1 MICIKTRALVVIMIN
16 IKQPQGV
23 NMTSTRL
30 YEALVSAA
38 KNASAVTLRANLIP
52 ASSLPGDDKFFVLP
66 PTYAEI
72 GHLASPVRDDGTH
85 QYILIESTQ
94 SWANRLEELLD
105 RPEVGVGALQVSA
118 VGRVLSVNQLPHRIF
133 DALLRDSELSGQP
146 FRATPLGKSL
156 TEARADNAT
165 ALLENAPGT
174 LLFGAWDSFAGA
186 KMGAAKWPAALS
198 GQIMGFEA
206 LQTQK
211 AGIRMDPM
219 NIAKDAVTGFKSES
233 RAEGWTLDEARAVK
247 DAKGKPVPLEKASEI
262 GHGHILATLATK
274 GAWVNSIEL
283 RSSLSLTRL
292 RRYHFPVAG
301 HITPAADAAAQTYL
315 AALGLWLMHT
325 RLLAGLELRAGAELD
340 ATEATFVLRTPL
352 EEDTLLPVTPET
364 TRQALR
370 EALDAAKA
378 AGFKFATPILFAA
391 SERLEKLIQASET
404 LSQ

>member
-1 MICIKTRALVVIMIN
+1 M
-16 IKQPQGV
+16 P
-23 NMTSTRL
+23 SPSL
-30 YEALVSAA
+30 YELLASAA
-38 KNASAVTLRANLIP
+38 QHASAITLRANLIP
-52 ASSLPGDDKFFVLP
+52 ANSLPDDDKFFVLP

-72 GHLASPVRDDGTH
+72 GHLASPVREDGTH

-105 RPEVGVGALQVSA
+105 RPEVGVGALQVA
-118 VGRVLSVNQLPHRIF
+118 AAGRVLSVNELPHRIF
-133 DALLRDSELSGQP
+133 DALLRDSELAGQP

-156 TEARADNAT
+156 TEARADKAT

-198 GQIMGFEA
+198 GQIMGFDA
-206 LQTQK
+206 LQTKK
-211 AGIRMDPM
+211 AGIRIDPM

-233 RAEGWTLDEARAVK
+233 RAEGWTIDEARAVK
-247 DAKGKPVPLEKASEI
+247 DAKGKPVPLGKASEI

-292 RRYHFPVAG
+292 RRYHFPVADK
-301 HITPAADAAAQTYL
+301 ITPAADAAAQTYL

-325 RLLAGLELRAGAELD
+325 RLVAGLELRAGAELD
-340 ATEATFVLRTPL
+340 ATKADFVLRTPL
-352 EEDTLLPVTPET
+352 QADTVLPVTLEST
-364 TRQALR
+364 GQALQQ
-370 EALDAAKA
+370 ALEAAKA
-378 AGFKFATPILFAA
+378 AGFKFAAPARFTA
-391 SERLEKLIQASET
+391 SARLEQLIQASET

>member
-1 MICIKTRALVVIMIN
+1 MATTNLYTALVAA
-16 IKQPQGV
+16 
-23 NMTSTRL
+23 TR
-30 YEALVSAA
+30 E
-38 KNASAVTLRANLIP
+38 ASAITLRANLIP
-52 ASSLPGDDKFFVLP
+52 ANALPDDGKFFVLP

-72 GHLASPVRDDGTH
+72 GHLASPIREDGTH

-105 RPEVGVGALQVSA
+105 RHEVGVGALQVSA
-118 VGRVLSVNQLPHRIF
+118 AGRVLSVNQLPHRVF
-133 DALLRDSELSGQP
+133 DALLRDSELAGEP
-146 FRATPLGKSL
+146 FRVTPLGKSL
-156 TEARADNAT
+156 TEARADSAT

-198 GQIMGFEA
+198 GQIMGFEV
-206 LQTQK
+206 LQTKK
-211 AGIRMDPM
+211 AGIRIDPM

-233 RAEGWTLDEARAVK
+233 RAEGWTIDEARAVK

-301 HITPAADAAAQTYL
+301 RITPTADAAAQTYL

-325 RLLAGLELRAGAELD
+325 RLVAGLELRAGAELD
-340 ATEATFVLRTPL
+340 ATQAEFVLRTPL
-352 EEDTLLPVTPET
+352 QADTALQVTQEST
-364 TRQALR
+364 EQALQQ
-370 EALDAAKA
+370 ALAAAKA
-378 AGFKFATPILFAA
+378 VGFSFAAPMTFSA
-391 SERLEKLIQASET
+391 SERLEKLIQASES

>member
-1 MICIKTRALVVIMIN
+1 M
-16 IKQPQGV
+16 V
-23 NMTSTRL
+23 NSSL
-30 YEALVSAA
+30 YEALASAA
-38 KNASAVTLRANLIP
+38 NTASAITLRANLIP
-52 ASSLPGDDKFFVLP
+52 ANALPDDGKFFVLP

-72 GHLASPVRDDGTH
+72 GHLASPVREDGTH

-105 RPEVGVGALQVSA
+105 NPEVGVGGLQVTA
-118 VGRVLSVNQLPHRIF
+118 AGRTLSVNQLPHRIF
-133 DALLRDSELSGQP
+133 DALLRDSELAGQP
-146 FRATPLGKSL
+146 FRATPLGQSL

-198 GQIMGFEA
+198 GQIMGFDA

-211 AGIRMDPM
+211 AGIRIDPM

-233 RAEGWTLDEARAVK
+233 RAEGWTIDETRAVK

-274 GAWVNSIEL
+274 GAWVNRIEL

-292 RRYHFPVAG
+292 RRYHFPVQG
-301 HITPAADAAAQTYL
+301 HTTPAADAAAQTYL
-315 AALGLWLMHT
+315 AALALWLMHT
-325 RLLAGLELRAGAELD
+325 RLVAGLELRAGAELD
-340 ATEATFVLRTPL
+340 ATEAVFVLRSPLQPDTP
-352 EEDTLLPVTPET
+352 LPVTPDS
-364 TRQALR
+364 TRHALQQALQ
-370 EALDAAKA
+370 AAKA
-378 AGFKFATPILFAA
+378 AGFQFAAPAMFAA
-391 SERLEKLIQASET
+391 SARLEQLIQASET

>member
-1 MICIKTRALVVIMIN
+1 
-16 IKQPQGV
+16 
-23 NMTSTRL
+23 MTSSL
-30 YEALVSAA
+30 YDALASAA
-38 KNASAVTLRANLIP
+38 QHASAITLRANLIP
-52 ASSLPGDDKFFVLP
+52 ASALPDDGKFFVLP

-72 GHLASPVRDDGTH
+72 GHLASPVREDGTH

-118 VGRVLSVNQLPHRIF
+118 AGRVLSVNELPHRIF

-198 GQIMGFEA
+198 GQIMGFDA
-206 LQTQK
+206 LQTKK
-211 AGIRMDPM
+211 AGIRIDPM

-233 RAEGWTLDEARAVK
+233 RAEGWTIDEARAVK
-247 DAKGKPVPLEKASEI
+247 DAKGKPVPLEKASEV

-292 RRYHFPVAG
+292 RRYHYPVAG
-301 HITPAADAAAQTYL
+301 HISPAADAAAQTYL

-340 ATEATFVLRTPL
+340 ATQADFVLRTPL
-352 EEDTLLPVTPET
+352 QADTPLQVTSESSG
-364 TRQALR
+364 QALQQ
-370 EALDAAKA
+370 ALDAAKA
-378 AGFKFATPILFAA
+378 AGFKFAAPAMFVA
-391 SERLEKLIQASET
+391 SERLAQLIQASET

>member
-1 MICIKTRALVVIMIN
+1 M
-16 IKQPQGV
+16 V
-23 NMTSTRL
+23 NPSL
-30 YEALVSAA
+30 YEALVAA
-38 KNASAVTLRANLIP
+38 THSASAITLRANLIP
-52 ASSLPGDDKFFVLP
+52 ANALPDDGKFFVLP

-72 GHLASPVRDDGTH
+72 GHLASPIREDGTH

-105 RPEVGVGALQVSA
+105 DPAVGVGGLQVTA
-118 VGRVLSVNQLPHRIF
+118 AGRTLSVNQLPHRIF
-133 DALLRDSELSGQP
+133 DALLRDSELAGQP
-146 FRATPLGKSL
+146 FRATPLGQSL
-156 TEARADNAT
+156 TDARADNAT

-198 GQIMGFEA
+198 GQIMGFDA

-211 AGIRMDPM
+211 AGVRIDPM

-233 RAEGWTLDEARAVK
+233 RAEVWTIDETRAVK
-247 DAKGKPVPLEKASEI
+247 DAKGQPVPLEKASEV

-274 GAWVNSIEL
+274 GAWVNRIEL

-292 RRYHFPVAG
+292 RRYHFPVQG
-301 HITPAADAAAQTYL
+301 RTTPAADAAAQTYL
-315 AALGLWLMHT
+315 AALALWLMHT

-340 ATEATFVLRTPL
+340 ATEAVFVLRSPLQADTP
-352 EEDTLLPVTPET
+352 LPVTPESA
-364 TRQALR
+364 RHALQQALQ
-370 EALDAAKA
+370 AAQA
-378 AGFKFATPILFAA
+378 AGFQFAA
-391 SERLEKLIQASET
+391 PTKLAASARLEQLIQASET

>member
-1 MICIKTRALVVIMIN
+1 MST
-16 IKQPQGV
+16 
-23 NMTSTRL
+23 TSL
-30 YEALVSAA
+30 YDALVSATQH
-38 KNASAVTLRANLIP
+38 ASAITLRANLIP
-52 ASSLPGDDKFFVLP
+52 ANSLPDDSKFFVLP
-66 PTYAEI
+66 PTYAEV
-72 GHLASPVRDDGTH
+72 GHLASPLREDGTH

-105 RPEVGVGALQVSA
+105 RPEVGVGALQVLA
-118 VGRVLSVNQLPHRIF
+118 AGQVLSVNELPHRVF

-146 FRATPLGKSL
+146 FRATTLGKSL

-198 GQIMGFEA
+198 GQIIGFDA
-206 LQTQK
+206 LQTEK
-211 AGIRMDPM
+211 AGIRIDPM
-219 NIAKDAVTGFKSES
+219 NIARDAVTGFKSES
-233 RAEGWTLDEARAVK
+233 RAEGWTIDETKAVK
-247 DAKGKPVPLEKASEI
+247 DADGKPVPLKKASEV
-262 GHGHILATLATK
+262 GHGHILATLAKK

-292 RRYHFPVAG
+292 RRYHFPVANR
-301 HITPAADAAAQTYL
+301 TSPTADAAAQTYL

-340 ATEATFVLRTPL
+340 ATQADFVLRTPL
-352 EEDTLLPVTPET
+352 QADTVLPVTLEST
-364 TRQALR
+364 GQALQQ
-370 EALDAAKA
+370 ALAAAKA
-378 AGFKFATPILFAA
+378 AGFKFSAPTQFHA
-391 SERLEKLIQASET
+391 SERLEKLIQASEA

>member
-1 MICIKTRALVVIMIN
+1 MSSN
-16 IKQPQGV
+16 
-23 NMTSTRL
+23 L
-30 YEALVSAA
+30 YETLAA
-38 KNASAVTLRANLIP
+38 AAEHAAAITLRANLIP
-52 ASSLPGDDKFFVLP
+52 AAALPDDANFFVLP

-72 GHLASPVRDDGTH
+72 GHLASPIRDDGTH
-85 QYILIESTQ
+85 QYILIESPQ

-105 RPEVGVGALQVSA
+105 RPEVGVGALSVLVA
-118 VGRVLSVNQLPHRIF
+118 GRTLTVNALPHRVF
-133 DALLRDSELSGQP
+133 DALLRDSEQAGQP
-146 FRATPLGKSL
+146 FRATPLGQSI

-165 ALLENAPGT
+165 ALLQNAPGT

-198 GQIMGFEA
+198 GQIMGFNA

-233 RAEGWTLDEARAVK
+233 RPEGWTNDESKALK
-247 DAKGKPVPLEKASEI
+247 SAKGEPVILEKASEI
-262 GHGHILATLATK
+262 GHGHILATLANK
-274 GAWVNSIEL
+274 GAWVTRIEL

-301 HITPAADAAAQTYL
+301 AINPLADAAARTYL

-325 RLLAGLELRAGAELD
+325 RLMSGLELRAGAELD
-340 ATEATFVLRTPL
+340 ATQADFLLRMPLQSDTVLTVTAETASAALEQAITAAQVVGFQFADATAFT
-352 EEDTLLPVTPET
+352 
-364 TRQALR
+364 
-370 EALDAAKA
+370 
-378 AGFKFATPILFAA
+378 A
-391 SERLEKLIQASET
+391 SARLEKLIQDSEA

>member
-1 MICIKTRALVVIMIN
+1 MATTNLYTVLVAATR
-16 IKQPQGV
+16 
-23 NMTSTRL
+23 
-30 YEALVSAA
+30 E
-38 KNASAVTLRANLIP
+38 ASAITLRANLIP
-52 ASSLPGDDKFFVLP
+52 ASALPDDGKFFVLP

-72 GHLASPVRDDGTH
+72 GHLASPVREDGTH

-105 RPEVGVGALQVSA
+105 QPEVGVGALQVSA
-118 VGRVLSVNQLPHRIF
+118 AGRVLSINQLPHRVF
-133 DALLRDSELSGQP
+133 DALLRDSELAGQP
-146 FRATPLGKSL
+146 FRATRLGKSL

-186 KMGAAKWPAALS
+186 KMGSAKWPAALS
-198 GQIMGFEA
+198 GQIIGFDA
-206 LQTQK
+206 LQTKK

-233 RAEGWTLDEARAVK
+233 RAEGWTIDETRAVK
-247 DAKGKPVPLEKASEI
+247 DAKGQPVPLGKASEI

-301 HITPAADAAAQTYL
+301 NITPAADAAAQTYL

-340 ATEATFVLRTPL
+340 ATQAEFVLRTPL
-352 EEDTLLPVTPET
+352 QADTPLPVTLEST
-364 TRQALR
+364 GQALQQ
-370 EALDAAKA
+370 ALAAAKE
-378 AGFKFATPILFAA
+378 AGFSFAVPTTFAA
-391 SERLEKLIQASET
+391 SQRLEALIQASET

>member
-1 MICIKTRALVVIMIN
+1 MAN
-16 IKQPQGV
+16 G
-23 NMTSTRL
+23 NL

-38 KNASAVTLRANLIP
+38 HHASAITLRANLIP
-52 ASSLPGDDKFFVLP
+52 ASALPDDDKFFVLP

-72 GHLASPVRDDGTH
+72 GHLASPVREDGTH

-105 RPEVGVGALQVSA
+105 CPEVGVGSLQVTA
-118 VGRVLSVNQLPHRIF
+118 GGRALSVNELPHRIF
-133 DALLRDSELSGQP
+133 DALLRDSELAGQP

-206 LQTQK
+206 LQTKK

-233 RAEGWTLDEARAVK
+233 RAEGWTIDEARAVK
-247 DAKGKPVPLEKASEI
+247 DAKGKPVALEKASEI

-274 GAWVNSIEL
+274 GAWVNRIEL

-301 HITPAADAAAQTYL
+301 RITPAADAAAQTYL

-325 RLLAGLELRAGAELD
+325 RLTAGLELRAGAELD
-340 ATEATFVLRTPL
+340 ATEAAFVLRTPL
-352 EEDTLLPVTPET
+352 QDDAPLPVTPES
-364 TRQALR
+364 TRQALQQAR
-370 EALDAAKA
+370 AAAQA
-378 AGFKFATPILFAA
+378 AGFQFAA
-391 SERLEKLIQASET
+391 PAMFSASARLEQLIQASET

>member
-1 MICIKTRALVVIMIN
+1 
-16 IKQPQGV
+16 
-23 NMTSTRL
+23 MTNGSL
-30 YEALVSAA
+30 YQALVSATQH
-38 KNASAVTLRANLIP
+38 ASAITLRADLIP
-52 ASSLPGDDKFFVLP
+52 ASALPDDEQLFVLP

-72 GHLASPVRDDGTH
+72 GHLASPVREDGTH

-105 RPEVGVGALQVSA
+105 NPEVGVGGLQIVA
-118 VGRVLSVNQLPHRIF
+118 GGRVLSVNELPHRIF
-133 DALLRDSELSGQP
+133 DALLRDSELAGQP

-198 GQIMGFEA
+198 GQIMGFDA

-233 RAEGWTLDEARAVK
+233 RAESWTIDETRAVK
-247 DAKGKPVPLEKASEI
+247 DAKGKPIALEKASEI

-274 GAWVNSIEL
+274 GAWVNRIEL

-292 RRYHFPVAG
+292 RRYHFPVLG
-301 HITPAADAAAQTYL
+301 QITPAADAAAQTYL

-340 ATEATFVLRTPL
+340 ATEAAFVLRTPL
-352 EEDTLLPVTPET
+352 QDDAALPVTPESA
-364 TRQALR
+364 RQALQQ
-370 EALDAAKA
+370 ALEAAKT
-378 AGFKFATPILFAA
+378 AGFQFAAPTQFAA
-391 SERLEKLIQASET
+391 SARLEQLIQASET